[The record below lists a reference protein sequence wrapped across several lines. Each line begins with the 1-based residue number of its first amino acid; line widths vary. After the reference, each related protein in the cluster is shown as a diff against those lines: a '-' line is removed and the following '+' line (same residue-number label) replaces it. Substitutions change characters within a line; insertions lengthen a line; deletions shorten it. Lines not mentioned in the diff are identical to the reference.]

1 MKKAIL
7 IVSFGTTY
15 TETRIKNI
23 TAIKNQVS
31 MLYPDTII
39 EEAVSSRIVRNHMK
53 QDEHIDAKS
62 PLEAMMSLKEQGAT
76 GVVVFPTHVIDG
88 IENNQM
94 KNAVEQCRTFFEK
107 IVTADALLSNVDD
120 YTDVSEA
127 LWESLKETAGDSPLI
142 FMGHG
147 TEHSAD
153 ESYMIIEQALRAYAR
168 HPVYIATV
176 EGKRTIQDV
185 IRQMKDEGI
194 VNTRVVLAPFMLV
207 AGDHAN
213 NDMAGESD
221 SFASI
226 LKEEGYAPECVLK
239 GIGEYPAV
247 RQVYLSHLQKAVTQ
261 LEYIPDEQSGIL
273 YGIGVGTG
281 NPKQM
286 TLQELEVIRECDLI
300 VIPAVSKEEC
310 YAYRIAEQAYHEIS
324 GKPVLCMP
332 FPMIKDEGKLEISHN
347 KIYENIEGYLSKG
360 QKVGMLT
367 IGDPSIYSTY
377 MYMHKRAEANGWR
390 AQIISGV
397 PSFCSVAARL
407 GISLG
412 EKNEEIHII
421 PSAYKPENTFSYDGT
436 CVYMKSGKGLK
447 ALISALRLRQ
457 ETTGESYEINAVSN
471 CGMDNEKIY
480 HGLDELEEAQGYLTT
495 VIVKKKNNC
504 ISSNNME

>member
-62 PLEAMMSLKEQGAT
+62 PLEALMSLKEQGVT

-120 YTDVSEA
+120 YTDVSKA
-127 LWESLKETAGDSPLI
+127 LWE
-142 FMGHG
+142 
-147 TEHSAD
+147 
-153 ESYMIIEQALRAYAR
+153 ALRAYAR

-194 VNTRVVLAPFMLV
+194 VNTRVVLAPFMIV

-324 GKPVLCMP
+324 EKPVLCMP

-360 QKVGMLT
+360 HKVGMLT

-421 PSAYKPENTFSYDGT
+421 PSAYKPEDTFSYDGT

>member
-23 TAIKNQVS
+23 TAIKNQVA
-31 MLYPDTII
+31 MLYPDAII

-62 PLEAMMSLKEQGAT
+62 PLEALMSLKEQGAT

-94 KNAVEQCRTFFEK
+94 KNAVEESRSFFEK
-107 IVTADALLSNVDD
+107 IIVADALLTNVDD
-120 YTDVSEA
+120 YTDVSKA
-127 LWESLKETAGDSPLI
+127 LWESLKESAGDSPLI

-147 TEHSAD
+147 TEHVAD
-153 ESYMIIEQALRAYAR
+153 ESYVIIEQVLRAYAS

-176 EGKRTIQDV
+176 EGKRTIEDV
-185 IRQMKDEGI
+185 IRQMKEEGI

-247 RQVYLSHLQKAVTQ
+247 RQVYLTHLQKAVTQ

-324 GKPVLCMP
+324 EKPVLCMP

-480 HGLDELEEAQGYLTT
+480 HGLDKLETAEGYLTT
-495 VIVKKKNNC
+495 VIVKKINN
-504 ISSNNME
+504 

>member
-23 TAIKNQVS
+23 TAIKNQVA
-31 MLYPDTII
+31 MLYPDAII

-62 PLEAMMSLKEQGAT
+62 PLEALMSLKEQGAT

-94 KNAVEQCRTFFEK
+94 KNAVEESRSFFEK
-107 IVTADALLSNVDD
+107 IIVADALLTNVDD
-120 YTDVSEA
+120 YTDVSKA
-127 LWESLKETAGDSPLI
+127 LWESLKESAGDSPLI

-147 TEHSAD
+147 TEHVAD

-247 RQVYLSHLQKAVTQ
+247 RQVYLTHLQKAVTQ

-324 GKPVLCMP
+324 EKPVLCMP

>member
-31 MLYPDTII
+31 MFYPDTII

-62 PLEAMMSLKEQGAT
+62 PLEALMSLKEQGVT

-120 YTDVSEA
+120 YTDVSKA
-127 LWESLKETAGDSPLI
+127 LWESLKEIAGDSPLI

-213 NDMAGESD
+213 NDMAGDDDD
-221 SFASI
+221 SWKSQFEA
-226 LKEEGYAPECVLK
+226 AD
-239 GIGEYPAV
+239 AF
-247 RQVYLSHLQKAVTQ
+247 
-261 LEYIPDEQSGIL
+261 D
-273 YGIGVGTG
+273 
-281 NPKQM
+281 
-286 TLQELEVIRECDLI
+286 
-300 VIPAVSKEEC
+300 
-310 YAYRIAEQAYHEIS
+310 
-324 GKPVLCMP
+324 
-332 FPMIKDEGKLEISHN
+332 
-347 KIYENIEGYLSKG
+347 NIE
-360 QKVGMLT
+360 T
-367 IGDPSIYSTY
+367 
-377 MYMHKRAEANGWR
+377 
-390 AQIISGV
+390 QIAG
-397 PSFCSVAARL
+397 
-407 GISLG
+407 LG
-412 EKNEEIHII
+412 EIKEIQQLYVAH
-421 PSAYKPENTFSYDGT
+421 T
-436 CVYMKSGKGLK
+436 K
-447 ALISALRLRQ
+447 AA
-457 ETTGESYEINAVSN
+457 
-471 CGMDNEKIY
+471 MDAE
-480 HGLDELEEAQGYLTT
+480 
-495 VIVKKKNNC
+495 
-504 ISSNNME
+504 